1 MTGMLRRLISV
12 VCLVFVPGLLVAQ
25 PADKRSVSVD
35 TLFAPWNRP
44 DAPGA
49 AVAVIEAGN
58 VVHMRGYGMANLEH
72 GIPITPRTV
81 FDIASVSKQFC
92 AFAIAH
98 LAIQG
103 RLSLDDDI
111 RKYLPEMA
119 TLEHTITIRHLVH
132 HTSGLRDWPSTLAMG
147 DWDMEDVI
155 SFAHILTF
163 ARNQETLNFT
173 PGAEFSYSNT
183 GYNLLAEIVQR
194 VTGQYFRTWTEK
206 HFFQPLG
213 MVHSLMRDDHEQIVP
228 GRAYGYAPAGD
239 TFHRIGNGL
248 TALGSSSLFTTLE
261 DLVRWAQNFRH
272 RRVGGD
278 SVYAQMHER
287 GRLADGSEISYAFGH
302 GFGAYRGHTTIAH
315 TGSWAGFRSVLMR
328 VPEQDLVVI
337 VLSNARNFRAQE
349 MASRVVDIY
358 LTSPAATPVTPVSS
372 SVASTDDVSGL
383 YRLHA
388 AAFVTISV
396 ENDTLRWQATGE
408 PAWPLIPIED
418 GSYLL
423 EPSSVRVH
431 VTRDAQGRVQS
442 LTVRGQA
449 APRVEVTPM
458 TDPASY
464 EGEYYSYELD
474 ASLSGSASDDG
485 LEVAQFRLGATPLTP
500 VTGDTFTT
508 SRWYMPVIT
517 FVRDARGRVTH
528 LEASN
533 VRSRHVHFEKR
544 LFP

>member
-1 MTGMLRRLISV
+1 MSGMLRRLITV

-25 PADKRSVSVD
+25 PADKRSASVD
-35 TLFAPWNRP
+35 TLLAPWNRP

-49 AVAVIEAGN
+49 AVAVIEAGE
-58 VVHMRGYGMANLEH
+58 VVHMHGYGMANLEY

-119 TLEHTITIRHLVH
+119 EFERTITIRHLVH
-132 HTSGLRDWPSTLAMG
+132 HTSGLRDWPSTLTMG

-155 SFAHILTF
+155 SFAHILTL

-173 PGAEFSYSNT
+173 PGSEFSYSNT
-183 GYNLLAEIVQR
+183 GYNLLAEIVRR
-194 VTGQYFRTWTEK
+194 VTGQSFRDWTEE
-206 HFFQPLG
+206 HIFQPLG
-213 MVHSLMRDDHEQIVP
+213 MANSLVRDDHEEIVP
-228 GRAYGYAPAGD
+228 GRAYGYALAGD
-239 TFHRIGNGL
+239 TFRRIGNGL
-248 TALGSSSLFTTLE
+248 TALGSSSLFTTIE

-287 GRLADGSEISYAFGH
+287 GRLTDGSEISYAFGH
-302 GFGAYRGHTTIAH
+302 GFGAYRGHTTIVH

-328 VPEQDLVVI
+328 VPEQELVVI
-337 VLSNARNFRAQE
+337 LLSNTSNFRAHE
-349 MASRVVDIY
+349 MARRVADIY
-358 LTSPAATPVTPVSS
+358 LHSPVATPGTPVRSR
-372 SVASTDDVSGL
+372 AAGTDDILGL

-396 ENDTLRWQATGE
+396 EDDTLRWQATGE

-418 GSYLL
+418 GEYVM
-423 EPSSVRVH
+423 EPSGVQVH
-431 VTRDAQGRVQS
+431 VTRDAQGRVRG
-442 LTVRGQA
+442 LAARGQS
-449 APRVEVTPM
+449 APRVESTPM
-458 TDPASY
+458 SNSASY
-464 EGEYYSYELD
+464 EGEYYSRELD
-474 ASLSGSASDDG
+474 ASLSVSAHSDG
-485 LEVAQFRLGATPLTP
+485 LALAQFRLGATPLAP

-517 FVRDARGRVTH
+517 FVRDASGRVTH

-533 VRSRHVHFEKR
+533 VRSRQVRFEKR
-544 LFP
+544 LLP